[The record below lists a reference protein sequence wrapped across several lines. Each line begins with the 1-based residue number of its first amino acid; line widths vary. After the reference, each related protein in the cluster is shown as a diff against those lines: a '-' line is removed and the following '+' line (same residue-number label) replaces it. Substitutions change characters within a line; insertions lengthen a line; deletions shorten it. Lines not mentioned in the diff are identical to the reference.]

1 MTDDASAPVEACFDP
16 LFQLNLVL
24 HMALPRPQ
32 EHGPA
37 ATGTRRSV
45 RPLFS
50 EAGYELW
57 CLPGAIS
64 LPNHVIRTFAEA
76 TARTGGEASTGKP
89 TVNRSVK
96 PDVVM
101 RSTGRR
107 RILILE
113 LKSTGFG
120 EESGDVIQ
128 LRSYMCLVGDYAA
141 VALGERT
148 GAGCSL
154 CLGYMTF
161 DGRLHMDETMAQV
174 ARGVECL
181 DLQTCEEYGHV
192 SMAYMPGGIVALRV
206 PDEPVLAGHPLSGEG
221 RIQVVAG
228 ASLDECRPL
237 YLIPYYPGLLPDAEQ
252 AEYAKDMLRHRVV
265 QHVFW
270 VVAQHI
276 GDSETVELGLDGIAR
291 GVMDTVWDC
300 ITDSQARR
308 SLVSKV
314 IAPAVRRAVSAL
326 EKAGF
331 GVAHNGLRRCWQISL
346 PADAQRRLVRAMKAM
361 SDPSVLS
368 VDNEQPSLFDF

>member
-1 MTDDASAPVEACFDP
+1 MTDDAGAPVEAHFDP

-24 HMALPRPQ
+24 HMALSRPE
-32 EHGPA
+32 EHGTA
-37 ATGTRRSV
+37 AMGTRRSV

-64 LPNHVIRTFAEA
+64 LPNHVIWTFAEA
-76 TARTGGEASTGKP
+76 TAKTGGEVSIGNP
-89 TVNRSVK
+89 GVNRSVK

-101 RSTGRR
+101 RSQDRR

-113 LKSTGFG
+113 LKSAGFG
-120 EESGDVIQ
+120 EESSDVVQ
-128 LRSYMCLVGDYAA
+128 LRSYMCLTGDHAA

-148 GAGCSL
+148 GAGCSV

-161 DGRLHMDETMAQV
+161 DGRLDMAETMARI
-174 ARGVECL
+174 ACGVECL
-181 DLQTCEEYGHV
+181 DLQTCDEYGHV
-192 SMAYMPGGIVALRV
+192 SMTYMPGGIMALRV
-206 PDEPVLAGHPLSGEG
+206 PREPVLAGHPLWCEE

-270 VVAQHI
+270 IVAQRI
-276 GDSETVELGLDGIAR
+276 GDSETLELGLDDIAR
-291 GVMDTVWDC
+291 GVMDVVWDC

-308 SLVSKV
+308 NLARKV
-314 IAPAVRRAVSAL
+314 IAPAARRAAAAL

-331 GVAHNGLRRCWQISL
+331 DVVHDRLSRRWRISL

-361 SDPSVLS
+361 SDPSILS